1 MIKEYQILI
10 GLIVI
15 AIAVYYGLSE
25 QPVPKTEFEACYEKS
40 AGTFTRMEAIA
51 VCSKV

>member
-10 GLIVI
+10 GLILI

-25 QPVPKTEFEACYEKS
+25 QPVPKTEFETCYDKATQS
-40 AGTFTRMEAIA
+40 FTPIEATA
-51 VCSKV
+51 LCSKR